1 MTHSPRRLHRGA
13 TVSAAH
19 HNALVDAVA
28 GLRDLISSP
37 QRWPITASFPLE
49 VRRHAGGIHISLAYT
64 DRDAVIEL
72 TSRLSAGGTARAKV
86 LWLDG
91 TWKEAESEEITVYD
105 VIGTMEGDP
114 GDKALAKFHRQ
125 SGRWLVWQLQC

>member
-1 MTHSPRRLHRGA
+1 MHSPRRLHSKAR
-13 TVSAAH
+13 VSVAH
-19 HNALVDAVA
+19 HNALLEALA
-28 GLRDLISSP
+28 ELRDFVHSP

-49 VRRHAGGIHISLAYT
+49 VHRNAGGIHIALAYT

-72 TSRLSAGGTARAKV
+72 TSRLSGGGSARAKI